1 MEKTKQLNWK
11 IHTPNLCKEIIDCN
25 PEHNGIFRIPLM
37 KLKSILGEIADRARE
52 LNDPKLKLLCCRLTL
67 YEIADPESKEYNSE
81 VFKILEKEVSA
92 DSSQP

>member
-11 IHTPNLCKEIIDCN
+11 IHTPNLFKEIIDCN
-25 PEHNGIFRIPLM
+25 PGHNGIFRVPLM
-37 KLKSILGEIADRARE
+37 QLKSILGEIADRARE